1 INWIDRQQ
9 EEEKELKKEPATRF
23 WQRVLVRLAAILPVE
38 WLL

>member
-1 INWIDRQQ
+1 
-9 EEEKELKKEPATRF
+9 PATRF